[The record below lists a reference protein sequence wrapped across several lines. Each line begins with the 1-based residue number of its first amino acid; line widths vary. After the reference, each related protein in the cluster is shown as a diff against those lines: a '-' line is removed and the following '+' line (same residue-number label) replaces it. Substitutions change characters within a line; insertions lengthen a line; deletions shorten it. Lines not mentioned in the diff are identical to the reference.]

1 MLSTFTVLK
10 FLRIVRVGQYLS
22 DRRNVLMC
30 VSNLLAFSDKFYV
43 ACFCTWVFL
52 FGVCLHYFVVHPVC
66 HTVPHTTRRLNYRIY
81 HALALAVQFT
91 NRYVHVC
98 NKILH
103 AKATNV
109 YTKCAPNKICTHA
122 AVSDPHCLIS
132 T

>member
-43 ACFCTWVFL
+43 ACFCTWVFP

-66 HTVPHTTRRLNYRIY
+66 HTAPHTTRRLNYRIY
-81 HALALAVQFT
+81 HALALAVQLQIDMFMFVI
-91 NRYVHVC
+91 RYFM
-98 NKILH
+98 LRPPM
-103 AKATNV
+103 
-109 YTKCAPNKICTHA
+109 YTKCAPNNISTHA